1 MAKWCC
7 TCGGVKVG
15 TGRAGTRIRG
25 HLCVFVVCERLA
37 QLFALATGTR
47 GSRNL
52 HARRYSASAICFN
65 TTKQLHMHWSVL
77 TLAQLTVS
85 SLLGAVALL
94 CKIFPYQPITSS
106 SQLHATVSLAA
117 VFTGGFVTLNMA
129 LGLMHVSLVS
139 SLRACE
145 PAFTLLLAPFLVRVE
160 RMTWRTLSTMAIIVT
175 GCLLSVAGNVEL
187 DAGGLAVMLVCNGL
201 WALRAVL
208 TKRLQR
214 AIAVLDPASLFVHIS
229 CFGALLQCLVVLV
242 CWLSSSAGLGAGGAG
257 FRWGLGGGSDR
268 WSEHRV
274 LLVNVVSFHAYQLMS
289 SLVLARVPLMTHAG
303 IAHLRACRLA
313 DGFICKVSLSRP

>member
-1 MAKWCC
+1 M
-7 TCGGVKVG
+7 
-15 TGRAGTRIRG
+15 GRAGTRIRG

-117 VFTGGFVTLNMA
+117 VFTGGFVTLNM
-129 LGLMHVSLVS
+129 
-139 SLRACE
+139 
-145 PAFTLLLAPFLVRVE
+145 
-160 RMTWRTLSTMAIIVT
+160 
-175 GCLLSVAGNVEL
+175 
-187 DAGGLAVMLVCNGL
+187 
-201 WALRAVL
+201 
-208 TKRLQR
+208 
-214 AIAVLDPASLFVHIS
+214 
-229 CFGALLQCLVVLV
+229 
-242 CWLSSSAGLGAGGAG
+242 
-257 FRWGLGGGSDR
+257 
-268 WSEHRV
+268 
-274 LLVNVVSFHAYQLMS
+274 
-289 SLVLARVPLMTHAG
+289 
-303 IAHLRACRLA
+303 
-313 DGFICKVSLSRP
+313 